1 MEKFDKNKNETI
13 KRKYENLKNIV
24 IGVSLNLK
32 KSRRK

>member
-1 MEKFDKNKNETI
+1 MEKFGRKKRDY

-24 IGVSLNLK
+24 IGVESKLK